1 MLRGGMLPPVPE
13 VLQGVELKIEFVSI
27 LTQMQRMVGLGQI
40 ERALGFAGNI
50 AGAFPQAL
58 DKVDIDAAMD
68 EYFER
73 AGVPPKI
80 KIGRAPCRGRVC
92 HHVSISA
99 DAVTLKKK
107 RNKTKQARKRKTTE

>member
-1 MLRGGMLPPVPE
+1 
-13 VLQGVELKIEFVSI
+13 
-27 LTQMQRMVGLGQI
+27 MVGLGQI

-68 EYFER
+68 EYFAR

-80 KIGRAPCRGRVC
+80 TRSDKAVAAMRQQRDQQARMQQAAASLPALLDG
-92 HHVSISA
+92 A
-99 DAVTLKKK
+99 DA
-107 RNKTKQARKRKTTE
+107 ARLPAEPDVNGHRILEGLDG